1 MSTIAA
7 VARPPS
13 SEDIP
18 LEDFKVNGSTS
29 SRSELPTLRRDAAVS
44 DHGVDSVLNGSP
56 RGDPEM
62 STDEEA
68 RSQLAVSLPPID
80 GGKRAW

>member
-1 MSTIAA
+1 MSTIAV
-7 VARPPS
+7 VARPS
-13 SEDIP
+13 TEDIP

-29 SRSELPTLRRDAAVS
+29 SRSELPVLTRDAAVS
-44 DHGVDSVLNGSP
+44 VNGVDSVQDGSP
-56 RGDPEM
+56 RSDPEM
-62 STDEEA
+62 STDEET